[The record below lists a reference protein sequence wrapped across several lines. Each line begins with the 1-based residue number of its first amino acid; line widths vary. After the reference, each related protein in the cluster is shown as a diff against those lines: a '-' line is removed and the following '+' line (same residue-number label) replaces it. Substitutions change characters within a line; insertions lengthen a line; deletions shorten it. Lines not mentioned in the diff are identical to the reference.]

1 MAPMRVRL
9 AALLLSL
16 AALVPAAPAAAAA
29 PAQPPGRYLLGLGD
43 SLTFGYQPWRYLFDA
58 DSFRT
63 GFVDVLA
70 VQLAALRPD
79 IRAVNYGCPGETTAS
94 FLEGG
99 CPYNRFLP
107 LHDDY
112 PAETP
117 QLDQALAFLRE
128 HPGEVSPIVIS
139 IGANDLNRLA
149 ARCLGSADC
158 EREGLP
164 AVLERVRANLE
175 TILGA
180 LDAAAP
186 TATVALLAYYDPYAL
201 SDPSSIAPVLAL
213 NATIAAAA
221 AAHGDLVADAFAPF
235 NVTPPQPQ
243 RLCALTFA
251 CGLLPDI
258 HPTDAGHV
266 VIAGQFFAAAGYLAL
281 AGERYRPP
289 PQ

>member
-1 MAPMRVRL
+1 MRARIAALLLTL
-9 AALLLSL
+9 AALL
-16 AALVPAAPAAAAA
+16 PAAPAAAA
-29 PAQPPGRYLLGLGD
+29 PPPPPGRYLLGLGD
-43 SLTFGYQPWRYLFDA
+43 SVAFGYQPWRYLFDA
-58 DSFRT
+58 ASFRT

-70 VQLAALRPD
+70 VQLASLRPG
-79 IRAVNYGCPGETTAS
+79 IRTVNYACPGETTAS

-99 CPYNRFLP
+99 CTYNRFLP

-112 PAETP
+112 PAQIP

-128 HPGEVSPIVIS
+128 HPDEVSPIVIS

-158 EREGLP
+158 ERDGLP
-164 AVLERVRANLE
+164 AVLERVRANLD

-180 LDAAAP
+180 LDFAAP
-186 TATVALLAYYDPYAL
+186 SATVALLAYYDPYAL
-201 SDPSSIAPVLAL
+201 SDPSSIAPVMAL

-221 AAHGDLVADAFAPF
+221 AAHGDVLADAFAPF
-235 NVTPPQPQ
+235 NVAPPQPE

-281 AGERYRPP
+281 AGERYSRSVPS
-289 PQ
+289 Q